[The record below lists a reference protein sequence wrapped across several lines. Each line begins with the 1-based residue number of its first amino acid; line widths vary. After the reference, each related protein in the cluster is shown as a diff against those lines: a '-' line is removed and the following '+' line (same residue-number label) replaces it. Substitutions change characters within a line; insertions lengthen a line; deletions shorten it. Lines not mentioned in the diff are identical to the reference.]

1 MIPRLDDRAQEL
13 LRDLAPA
20 VLGGLV
26 RRYRDFGAC
35 EDAVQEALL
44 AAAMQW
50 PTQGMPDNPKGWL
63 ITVAARRLTDH
74 IRADAAR
81 RHREQL
87 VASLIP
93 ADQQIA
99 LAADAAGVN
108 ERDETLDLYFMCCHP
123 ALSAASQV
131 ALTLR
136 VMGGLTTG
144 EIARA
149 FLVPERTMA
158 QRLTRA
164 KQTIESAGRSF
175 PDLTADDRAARL
187 PTVLNVLYL
196 IFSEGY
202 TAAQGDELYRLDLS
216 NEAIRVARLLS
227 RLLPDHPEVS
237 GLLALMLLTDARRAA
252 RAGPNG
258 ELIPLDEQVR
268 SRWNQERISEGKR
281 ILERALARG
290 AAGPY
295 QIQAAIAALH
305 DEAPSTEATDWPQ
318 ILALYDA
325 LRCYGSPMARLS
337 RAIAL
342 AMVEGADAGLAAL
355 EDLAADPR
363 LAAHHRLAA
372 ARAHLL
378 ERAGRHHEAVD
389 EYRRASQRTANT
401 PERNYLLLRAARLSD
416 SLAAAGLNGVAP
428 RPNRAGGYRTVTGPR
443 Y

>member
-1 MIPRLDDRAQEL
+1 MIPRLDNSAQDL
-13 LRDLAPA
+13 LRDLAPM
-20 VLGGLV
+20 VLGALL
-26 RRYRDFGAC
+26 RRYRDFGGC

-63 ITVAARRLTDH
+63 ITVATRRLTDQ
-74 IRADAAR
+74 IRADTAR
-81 RHREQL
+81 RLREHL
-87 VASLIP
+87 VVSLIP
-93 ADQQIA
+93 ADEQIA

-123 ALSAASQV
+123 ALSQASQI

-164 KQTIESAGRSF
+164 KQTIESAGRTF
-175 PDLTADDRAARL
+175 PELTADDRAARL
-187 PTVLNVLYL
+187 PTVLKVLYL

-202 TAAQGDELYRLDLS
+202 TASGGDELYRLDLS
-216 NEAIRVARLLS
+216 NEAIRVARLLL
-227 RLLPDHPEVS
+227 RLLPDQPEVG

-252 RAGPNG
+252 RTGPNG

-281 ILERALARG
+281 ILERALAQG
-290 AAGPY
+290 AVGPY
-295 QIQAAIAALH
+295 QVQAAIAALH

-318 ILALYDA
+318 ILALYDV
-325 LRCYGSPMARLS
+325 LRFHDSPMARLS

-342 AMVEGADAGLAAL
+342 AMVDGPAAGLAAL
-355 EDLAADPR
+355 DELAVDPR
-363 LAAHHRLAA
+363 LSTHHRLAA

-378 ERAGRHHEAVD
+378 ERAGHHAEAID
-389 EYRRASQRTANT
+389 EYRRAAQRTTNI

-416 SLAAAGLNGVAP
+416 SLA
-428 RPNRAGGYRTVTGPR
+428 RSS
-443 Y
+443 